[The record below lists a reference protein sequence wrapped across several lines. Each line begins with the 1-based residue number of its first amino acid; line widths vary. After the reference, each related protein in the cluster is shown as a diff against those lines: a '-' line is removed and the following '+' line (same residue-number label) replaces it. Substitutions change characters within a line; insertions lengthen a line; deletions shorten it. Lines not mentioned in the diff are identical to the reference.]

1 MRIIKCSTSFL
12 AYPACRQGREGPGN
26 KITRFVENSIKCI
39 SNNYP
44 KKSFNLPDCIHLPY
58 YLMNS
63 TTSDIL
69 KKEKLLFLEF
79 QQGNSAFFD
88 YFFDKYYQGLCVYAY
103 RLLKS
108 ETEAED
114 LVQDFFVRILE
125 NRKHIFIDSSVKSY
139 FIRSVHNRCLDIL
152 DHRKV
157 KVSHEQFHLKMAN
170 DDVWQEYPLLDNEL
184 TQQIEKAIKNLPDSI
199 RDTFLLNRF
208 DGLSYQQ
215 IATQQN
221 VSVKTIEYRISK
233 ALTLLRRELGD
244 YLVVLLI
251 FGKIN
256 F

>member
-1 MRIIKCSTSFL
+1 M
-12 AYPACRQGREGPGN
+12 
-26 KITRFVENSIKCI
+26 V
-39 SNNYP
+39 
-44 KKSFNLPDCIHLPY
+44 
-58 YLMNS
+58 
-63 TTSDIL
+63 SDIL
-69 KKEKLLFLEF
+69 KKEKQLFFEF
-79 QQGNSAFFD
+79 QQGNSEVFD

-125 NRKHIFIDSSVKSY
+125 NHKHIFIDSSVKSY
-139 FIRSVHNRCLDIL
+139 FLRSVHNRCLDML

-157 KVSHEQFHLKMAN
+157 KTTHERFRIMMLKE
-170 DDVWQEYPLLDNEL
+170 DDLQEYPLLDSEL
-184 TQQIEKAIKNLPDSI
+184 TQQIEKAIKKLPENI
-199 RDTFLLNRF
+199 RGTFILNRF

-215 IATQQN
+215 IATQEN

-233 ALTLLRRELGD
+233 ALTLLRKELGD
-244 YLVVLLI
+244 YLVLLLI

>member
-1 MRIIKCSTSFL
+1 MTAL
-12 AYPACRQGREGPGN
+12 
-26 KITRFVENSIKCI
+26 
-39 SNNYP
+39 
-44 KKSFNLPDCIHLPY
+44 
-58 YLMNS
+58 
-63 TTSDIL
+63 TTDIL
-69 KKEKLLFLEF
+69 KKEKQLFFEF
-79 QQGNSAFFD
+79 QQGNSTLFD

-125 NRKHIFIDSSVKSY
+125 NHKHIFIDSSVKSY
-139 FIRSVHNRCLDIL
+139 FLRSVHNRCLDTL

-157 KVSHEQFHLKMAN
+157 KTTHERFRIMMLKE
-170 DDVWQEYPLLDNEL
+170 DELQEYPLLDSEL
-184 TQQIEKAIKNLPDSI
+184 TQQIEKAIKKLPENI
-199 RDTFLLNRF
+199 RGTFILNRF

-215 IATQQN
+215 IATQEN

-233 ALTLLRRELGD
+233 ALSLLRKELGD
-244 YLVVLLI
+244 YLVLLLL